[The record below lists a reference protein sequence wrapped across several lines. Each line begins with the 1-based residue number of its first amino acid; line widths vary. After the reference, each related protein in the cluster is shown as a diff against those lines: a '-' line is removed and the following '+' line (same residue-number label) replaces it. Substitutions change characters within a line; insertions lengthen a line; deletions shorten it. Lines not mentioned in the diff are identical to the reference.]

1 MLTLSQS
8 HQQQLPVVPENSVV
22 TTWQQPIVTQQQQQQ
37 QQQQQAYFV
46 SRLAG
51 ELLEDAFCWHQEY
64 ERLLGEYWKVS
75 EHNAA
80 LLGQVSRLKEQLRSA
95 RSTQGTQR
103 ARCDSGS
110 AVVSTSKVGGA
121 SGTMSNAIV
130 GSGTSEGI
138 KLAGS
143 QHMSAC
149 QAIKRQTKWLRKLLD
164 TTQPQEPATDHKSN
178 PIYYKS

>member
-37 QQQQQAYFV
+37 QQQAYFV

-51 ELLEDAFCWHQEY
+51 ELLVSRTDNMNLRHISRQSQEDAFCWHQEY

-95 RSTQGTQR
+95 RSRQGTHR
-103 ARCDSGS
+103 ARRDSGS
-110 AVVSTSKVGGA
+110 AVVSTLKA
-121 SGTMSNAIV
+121 SGSGATSNAIV

-138 KLAGS
+138 KQEVNA
-143 QHMSAC
+143 H
-149 QAIKRQTKWLRKLLD
+149 LD
-164 TTQPQEPATDHKSN
+164 
-178 PIYYKS
+178 